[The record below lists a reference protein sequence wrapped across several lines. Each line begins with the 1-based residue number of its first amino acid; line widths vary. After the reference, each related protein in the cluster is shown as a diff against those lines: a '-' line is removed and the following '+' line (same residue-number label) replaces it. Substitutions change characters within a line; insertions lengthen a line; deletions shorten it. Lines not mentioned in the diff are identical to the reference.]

1 MFGGGGGFGAAPT
14 GGLFGAGAGGGGFG
28 QQQQQQQQQRTGF
41 GAPLATNAFGAAAQ
55 PAGNAFSLG
64 GGAGNAFGAKPAGA
78 VFGGAGNAFG
88 AAAKP
93 AALTLGAGFGGAGG
107 GFGVTSTPTNA
118 FGGAAAGGFGAAA
131 GGNAFGGGG
140 GFGAAQNAAGGG
152 GGTRQHR
159 FVPLRDKQLTY
170 QSISATNAYA
180 TKSHEELRWEDVSGG
195 AGQAGAAGGM
205 GSTMGAGKLLNVA
218 RNTTAFTLSFLA
230 LLCNSLSCHF
240 RRLRWRRCIYWVW
253 RLGTNRVCRLTRRT
267 HRKAQTRKTSA
278 SLCVFF
284 LFYVHPLL
292 LPSDSELR

>member
-1 MFGGGGGFGAAPT
+1 MTRHPKRVLCATARGSVNAPMPVARQRPPQVESRTCTHARRHTDQHVTCVARARFSNRRQHAVYASRLT
-14 GGLFGAGAGGGGFG
+14 GTVRSCSACSFDNH
-28 QQQQQQQQQRTGF
+28 
-41 GAPLATNAFGAAAQ
+41 PLATRCAMCNTSCPPPLSSTDPLSSSSSLLGAAASSA
-55 PAGNAFSLG
+55 PPAFS
-64 GGAGNAFGAKPAGA
+64 FGASAPR
-78 VFGGAGNAFG
+78 
-88 AAAKP
+88 AAE
-93 AALTLGAGFGGAGG
+93 
-107 GFGVTSTPTNA
+107 
-118 FGGAAAGGFGAAA
+118 
-131 GGNAFGGGG
+131 
-140 GFGAAQNAAGGG
+140 
-152 GGTRQHR
+152 
-159 FVPLRDKQLTY
+159 PLP
-170 QSISATNAYA
+170 
-180 TKSHEELRWEDVSGG
+180 EELRWEDVSGG

-284 LFYVHPLL
+284 LFYVHPLV

>member
-1 MFGGGGGFGAAPT
+1 MTRQPKRVLCATASALGSVNAPMPVARQRPPQVESRTCTHARRHTDQHVTCVACARFSNRRQHAVYASRLT
-14 GGLFGAGAGGGGFG
+14 GTVRSCSACSFDNH
-28 QQQQQQQQQRTGF
+28 
-41 GAPLATNAFGAAAQ
+41 PLATRCAMCNTKQPNVWSCSACSFDNHPLATRCAMCNTSCPPPLSSSTDPLSSSSSLLGAAASSA
-55 PAGNAFSLG
+55 PPAFS
-64 GGAGNAFGAKPAGA
+64 FGASAPR
-78 VFGGAGNAFG
+78 
-88 AAAKP
+88 AAE
-93 AALTLGAGFGGAGG
+93 
-107 GFGVTSTPTNA
+107 
-118 FGGAAAGGFGAAA
+118 
-131 GGNAFGGGG
+131 
-140 GFGAAQNAAGGG
+140 
-152 GGTRQHR
+152 
-159 FVPLRDKQLTY
+159 PLP
-170 QSISATNAYA
+170 
-180 TKSHEELRWEDVSGG
+180 EELRWEDVSGG